1 MAAIGIHSLIGRNQ
15 DNRGVGLRLHYFLLF
30 AASVF
35 VALCAPGVSAQPAN
49 DSASAPVPAQI
60 AASRKVFISNAGVD
74 AAVQTVFKRVGDP
87 DEAYNHFYSAMAKW
101 NRYELVT
108 APADADL
115 VFEVGFTAPMYMN
128 GSLPVYEP
136 QFGLKIIDAKSHVL
150 LWALVEPVKGAFREA
165 TWQKNFEVGL
175 DALMGDLRKLS
186 ASPVVS
192 SPSPAPAKNSR

>member
-1 MAAIGIHSLIGRNQ
+1 LRIH
-15 DNRGVGLRLHYFLLF
+15 HFYFLLF
-30 AASVF
+30 AVWLF
-35 VALCAPGVSAQPAN
+35 VALCAIGGSAQQSN
-49 DSASAPVPAQI
+49 DDTAAPVPAQI
-60 AASRKVFISNAGVD
+60 SASHKVFISNAGVD

-108 APADADL
+108 APSDADL

-136 QFGLKIIDAKSHVL
+136 QFRLRIIDAKSHFL

-165 TWQKNFEVGL
+165 TWQKNFEAGL
-175 DALMGDLRKLS
+175 DAVMGDLKKLS
-186 ASPVVS
+186 ASPVAS
-192 SPSPAPAKNSR
+192 NPSPAPAKNSR